1 MDDARIISL
10 YPSMLLSW
18 LVPLGAQRLRKAPF
32 PFLKISWA
40 LEEISILSVDP
51 CEEIDL
57 VPLLTAEDMFNMV
70 CVFSGDN
77 FAQQI
82 FM

>member
-1 MDDARIISL
+1 
-10 YPSMLLSW
+10 MLLSW

-32 PFLKISWA
+32 LFLKISWA
-40 LEEISILSVDP
+40 LEEISILSVDL
-51 CEEIDL
+51 CEEVRL